1 MIEIRL
7 LSYFLAIA
15 REQSITRA
23 AESLHVSQPTLS
35 KQMMELEEQLGTQ
48 LLIRGRK
55 RVTLT
60 EDGEYLRK
68 SAQEIIALME
78 KTESSFQESARG
90 VGGDIYLAC
99 GESAGMG
106 FLAEVYHELL
116 TDYPDIRLHIHS
128 GDADTITER
137 LDKGL
142 ADLGLFH
149 GPIQNDKY
157 DFIPLPIRDSFGLLM
172 PEDCPL
178 AEKEVI
184 DRRELSRLPLIF
196 PDQLF
201 RSGRQLDWFG
211 THYPSFH
218 IAATYNLVFNAAFL
232 VEQGIGYALCF
243 HRLAGNS
250 TSRPLVFRPIVPE
263 LSAGLCLAAKK
274 YQAFSPAVKL
284 FLEYLRR
291 KIQ

>member
-35 KQMMELEEQLGTQ
+35 KQMMELEEQLGKQ

-106 FLAEVYHELL
+106 FLAEVYQELL

-149 GPIQNDKY
+149 GPSRTTNMISSRCPSGIPS
-157 DFIPLPIRDSFGLLM
+157 DFS
-172 PEDCPL
+172 CPRT
-178 AEKEVI
+178 V
-184 DRRELSRLPLIF
+184 
-196 PDQLF
+196 
-201 RSGRQLDWFG
+201 RSQ
-211 THYPSFH
+211 
-218 IAATYNLVFNAAFL
+218 
-232 VEQGIGYALCF
+232 
-243 HRLAGNS
+243 
-250 TSRPLVFRPIVPE
+250 
-263 LSAGLCLAAKK
+263 
-274 YQAFSPAVKL
+274 
-284 FLEYLRR
+284 RR
-291 KIQ
+291 KSLTAGSCPAFR